1 MSMLLLMSW
10 IIKYRRDNNKKLE
23 KFLKMKVLIKD
34 LFRNI
39 VYIEE
44 INRKYKRNKL
54 IIGLKL
60 ILYMI
65 NHNNRNFSKIYKVF
79 FYLIY
84 KLL

>member
-79 FYLIY
+79 FY
-84 KLL
+84 